1 MNYFTARRTRA
12 GAGLAPVLVA
22 YPSSH
27 KAETMIQWGQQC
39 WFRCLRSNPEMEAF
53 LSGISSTSEPGLE
66 KSRPKSSRY
75 PMYVFS
81 VMFGISF
88 LNYLDRNV
96 LTGAA
101 AVVGRE
107 LGFGNDGIGY
117 IASAFLVVYTLA
129 TVPLG
134 IWADRAKRKN
144 VVAICVAVWSVAT
157 ALTAL
162 ASNFTT
168 LFLSRMVLGIGE
180 AGYFP
185 AGTAL
190 MSDYFS
196 REKRSRVMSWWSVGQ
211 LVGILFGFVIG
222 GEVAG
227 IFPGSW
233 RLAFIF
239 TGIPGLIL
247 AYTAFRLR
255 EPRRNEADEEEL
267 ALYHYTPGEVVE
279 IEELPLTSRS
289 STIYRKT
296 SKENEESPHALPMS
310 SKVWS
315 QFGALLQIKT
325 LVVLIVMQIFAF
337 FVLGVNVVFLPTYL
351 QQLDT
356 FGLKSGAAGL
366 FSGAV
371 IVLAGLAGTVIG
383 GYMADWLNRRHQ
395 GARVLVCGIGFLLS
409 APAFVVAITTRNF
422 TLFSVFFVIT
432 TLLLTVYTGP
442 STAATQDVVPSALR
456 ASAVA
461 VSLLIAHLLGDAFAP
476 TLVGKLAA
484 TFDPNSTFDFA
495 HLLTGQYLSH
505 ALLITCT
512 PALVIAG
519 LVGIFGAGWMK
530 SDVAAA
536 QEADRVAR
544 EGA

>member
-1 MNYFTARRTRA
+1 M
-12 GAGLAPVLVA
+12 
-22 YPSSH
+22 SD
-27 KAETMIQWGQQC
+27 
-39 WFRCLRSNPEMEAF
+39 
-53 LSGISSTSEPGLE
+53 ISSSSESDLE
-66 KSRPKSSRY
+66 KSRPKSTRY

-196 REKRSRVMSWWSVGQ
+196 RRKRSRIMSWWSVGQ
-211 LVGILFGFVIG
+211 LVGILFGFAIG
-222 GEVAG
+222 GSVAG

-247 AYTAFRLR
+247 AFTAFRLR
-255 EPRRNEADEEEL
+255 EPRRNEADEEEI
-267 ALYHYTPGEVVE
+267 ALYPFTVGGVAE
-279 IEELPLTSRS
+279 IEEPPR
-289 STIYRKT
+289 
-296 SKENEESPHALPMS
+296 ALPMT

-315 QFGALLQIKT
+315 QFGTLLQIKT
-325 LVVLIVMQIFAF
+325 LVVLIAMQIFAF

-351 QQLDT
+351 QQTDT
-356 FGLKSGAAGL
+356 FGLSSAKAGL

-383 GYMADWLNRRHQ
+383 GYMADWLNRHHQ

-409 APAFVVAITTRNF
+409 APAFAVAITSRNF
-422 TLFSVFFVIT
+422 ALFSAFFVIT
-432 TLLLTVYTGP
+432 TLLLTLYTGP

-461 VSLLIAHLLGDAFAP
+461 ISLLIAHLLGDAFAP
-476 TLVGKLAA
+476 TLVGKLA
-484 TFDPNSTFDFA
+484 TVFDPNSAFDFA
-495 HLLTGQYLSH
+495 HLHTGQYLSL

-519 LVGIFGAGWMK
+519 LIGIFGARWMK

-536 QEADRVAR
+536 EEADRLAR
-544 EGA
+544 Q

>member
-1 MNYFTARRTRA
+1 M
-12 GAGLAPVLVA
+12 
-22 YPSSH
+22 SD
-27 KAETMIQWGQQC
+27 
-39 WFRCLRSNPEMEAF
+39 
-53 LSGISSTSEPGLE
+53 ISSTSDPSLE

-144 VVAICVAVWSVAT
+144 VVAVCVAVWSVAT

-162 ASNFTT
+162 ASNFIT

-196 REKRSRVMSWWSVGQ
+196 REKRSRIMSWWSVGQ

-255 EPRRNEADEEEL
+255 EPRRNQADEEAM
-267 ALYHYTPGEVVE
+267 ALYPFTAGEVVE
-279 IEELPLTSRS
+279 I
-289 STIYRKT
+289 
-296 SKENEESPHALPMS
+296 KEPPQTLPMN
-310 SKVWS
+310 SKVWP
-315 QFGALLQIKT
+315 QFRALLSIKT

-356 FGLKSGAAGL
+356 FGLKSGTAGL

-383 GYMADWLNRRHQ
+383 GYMADWLNRSHQ

-422 TLFSVFFVIT
+422 VLFSTFFVIT

-461 VSLLIAHLLGDAFAP
+461 ISLLIAHLLGDAFAP

-495 HLLTGQYLSH
+495 HLLTGQYLSR

-536 QEADRVAR
+536 QEADRLAR